1 MSSYLNILLIIIT
14 LFVSSCSN
22 NSDNAYNQNELN
34 TYNNFTTDKY
44 SHLYNSLYIS
54 IALKKSLEDE
64 ALSAFIENI
73 QTMDDIKLFEKISRI
88 SKKSNRFDYSEIIA
102 DRWIKISNES
112 YQAYMFG
119 LSASIDN
126 NNLDKAKYYF
136 DNFLRV
142 ANPINKSDYAEL
154 IFFITDNKN
163 RINVVEFFEEYFKK
177 NKNHELHVNFIE
189 LLYTYNL
196 HEKVINHI
204 DDIGTYND
212 RSIVRIFANSHSSV
226 GNYIHA
232 SSILENYISSK
243 ISPDRQVELEL
254 LELYLKFKDTDFIE
268 EYINSLLIK
277 DPDNSDTLFS
287 ISRMLHERGFY
298 DLSEKYL
305 AFIVVENDR
314 VNILRGLNDYM
325 LNNYAE
331 SIDHF
336 ERVND
341 FQYKIIAFINISSSL
356 NKIYGFQNAF
366 NYLENQRNIYDD
378 KAVKLNIAL
387 NQISLLN
394 ENNKYDEVI
403 AFCNKLLKL
412 EPLSTNILYARAM
425 AYESLK
431 KIDLM
436 EKDLRKILKID
447 KKNANTLNAL
457 GYSLVIHTN
466 RYTEAYELLLEA
478 YQYDPGNA
486 AILDSIAW
494 VEYKLGNYTQA
505 LKYIE
510 SSYTRDKDPE
520 IVEHYCEILIKNK
533 KFDKLREVVAREIER
548 NQNNIEF
555 INKLNSYKYDAKL

>member
-1 MSSYLNILLIIIT
+1 
-14 LFVSSCSN
+14 
-22 NSDNAYNQNELN
+22 
-34 TYNNFTTDKY
+34 
-44 SHLYNSLYIS
+44 
-54 IALKKSLEDE
+54 
-64 ALSAFIENI
+64 
-73 QTMDDIKLFEKISRI
+73 
-88 SKKSNRFDYSEIIA
+88 
-102 DRWIKISNES
+102 
-112 YQAYMFG
+112 
-119 LSASIDN
+119 
-126 NNLDKAKYYF
+126 
-136 DNFLRV
+136 
-142 ANPINKSDYAEL
+142 
-154 IFFITDNKN
+154 
-163 RINVVEFFEEYFKK
+163 
-177 NKNHELHVNFIE
+177 
-189 LLYTYNL
+189 
-196 HEKVINHI
+196 
-204 DDIGTYND
+204 
-212 RSIVRIFANSHSSV
+212 
-226 GNYIHA
+226 
-232 SSILENYISSK
+232 
-243 ISPDRQVELEL
+243 
-254 LELYLKFKDTDFIE
+254 
-268 EYINSLLIK
+268 
-277 DPDNSDTLFS
+277 
-287 ISRMLHERGFY
+287 
-298 DLSEKYL
+298 
-305 AFIVVENDR
+305 
-314 VNILRGLNDYM
+314 M

-555 INKLNSYKYDAKL
+555 LNKLNSYKYDAKL

>member
-1 MSSYLNILLIIIT
+1 M
-14 LFVSSCSN
+14 
-22 NSDNAYNQNELN
+22 
-34 TYNNFTTDKY
+34 
-44 SHLYNSLYIS
+44 
-54 IALKKSLEDE
+54 
-64 ALSAFIENI
+64 
-73 QTMDDIKLFEKISRI
+73 
-88 SKKSNRFDYSEIIA
+88 
-102 DRWIKISNES
+102 
-112 YQAYMFG
+112 
-119 LSASIDN
+119 
-126 NNLDKAKYYF
+126 
-136 DNFLRV
+136 
-142 ANPINKSDYAEL
+142 
-154 IFFITDNKN
+154 DNKN

-212 RSIVRIFANSHSSV
+212 RNIVRIFANSHSSV

-232 SSILENYISSK
+232 SSILEKYISSK

-254 LELYLKFKDTDFIE
+254 LELYLKFKDTDFTE

-305 AFIVVENDR
+305 SFIVVENDR

-341 FQYKIIAFINISSSL
+341 FNYKIMAFINIASSL
-356 NKIYGFQNAF
+356 NKIYGFEKAF
-366 NYLENQRNIYDD
+366 NYLENQRNIHDD
-378 KAVKLNIAL
+378 KEVKLNIAL

-394 ENNKYDEVI
+394 EKDKYDEVI

-457 GYSLVIHTN
+457 GYSLVIHTK

-478 YQYDPGNA
+478 YHYDPGNA

-533 KFDKLREVVAREIER
+533 QFDKLREVVAREVER

>member
-1 MSSYLNILLIIIT
+1 MSNYLKILLIIIT

-22 NSDNAYNQNELN
+22 NSDNSYNQNELN
-34 TYNNFTTDKY
+34 VHNKFPTDKY

-54 IALKKSLEDE
+54 IALKKSLEEE

-88 SKKSNRFDYSEIIA
+88 SKNSYRFDYSEIIA
-102 DRWIKISNES
+102 DRWINISNES

-126 NNLDKAKYYF
+126 NNLNKAKYYF
-136 DNFLRV
+136 NNFLRV
-142 ANPINKSDYAEL
+142 ANPINKSDYAKL
-154 IFFITDNKN
+154 IFFIMDNKN
-163 RINVVEFFEEYFKK
+163 RINVVNFFEDYLEK
-177 NKNHELHVNFIE
+177 NENHDLHLNFIE
-189 LLYTYNL
+189 LLYTFNL
-196 HEKVINHI
+196 HEKVISHL
-204 DDIGTYND
+204 DDIGTFND
-212 RSIVRIFANSHSSV
+212 RNLVRIFANSHSSV
-226 GNYIHA
+226 GNNIYA
-232 SSILENYISSK
+232 SSILEKYISSK

-254 LELYLKFKDTDFIE
+254 LELYLKFKDADFIE

-277 DPDNSDTLFS
+277 DPDNIDTLFS
-287 ISRMLHERGFY
+287 ISRMLHEREFY
-298 DLSEKYL
+298 NLSEKYL
-305 AFIVVENDR
+305 SFIVVENDR
-314 VNILRGLNDYM
+314 INILRGLNDYM
-325 LNNYAE
+325 LNNYEE

-341 FQYKIIAFINISSSL
+341 FNYKIMAFINISLSL
-356 NKIYGFQNAF
+356 NKIYGFEKAF
-366 NYLENQRNIYDD
+366 NYLENQRNKHDD
-378 KAVKLNIAL
+378 KEVKLNIAL

-394 ENNKYDEVI
+394 ENDRYDEVI
-403 AFCNKLLKL
+403 DFCNKLLKL

-436 EKDLRKILKID
+436 EKDLRTILKID

-457 GYSLVIHTN
+457 GYSLVIHTK
-466 RYTEAYELLLEA
+466 RYTEAYKLLLEA
-478 YQYDPGNA
+478 YEYDPGNA

-494 VEYKLGNYTQA
+494 VEYKLGNYGQA

-533 KFDKLREVVAREIER
+533 QFDKLRKVIDHEVER